1 MNEQDIAYRK
11 YLIISKI
18 AGVQIPIEETP
29 NNVQKVVDEM
39 NRKFWVEDF
48 KAIRQPSKHNA
59 RSEQYIGIAIRRL
72 YLKAVFIFL
81 HNSDSQTES

>member
-29 NNVQKVVDEM
+29 NNIHSVIQRL
-39 NRKFWVEDF
+39 NQKFWVEDF
-48 KAIRQPSKHNA
+48 MQLRC
-59 RSEQYIGIAIRRL
+59 R
-72 YLKAVFIFL
+72 
-81 HNSDSQTES
+81 